1 MVTFFVR
8 GIPPHR
14 LYFIDYKYYLQ
25 VIDGEM
31 RFSGV
36 SKTLIKRISE
46 NSTIWILTY
55 AYDFHKTIAIYN
67 GTKSY
72 PWGLNTWFF
81 QEGRTYEQIP
91 LKITKC
97 GENQFSCNE
106 LKCIPLSSVCNDLKD
121 CADAEDEKECT
132 TIETLAYRK
141 DFPPHTLEN
150 KKGTIPVHIQ
160 FHLISINKIDEPS
173 GELEIRYF
181 IQLHWKDPRIK
192 FYHLFNDTERI
203 LTNEEKNYI
212 WIPPLLFDNAAK
224 SQYKFIEDHH
234 ITISARKEKYTIGS
248 PNSVSFLSEKLNF
261 NGMDVYLIYRTENNL
276 KFFCTFNYLN
286 YPFDTQNCK
295 IFIGLPLDIKRKVE
309 LIVNT
314 STRFEPIHLLEY
326 ELSGLM
332 FESTDNGVTV
342 FHITLKRLFYN
353 IFWITYL
360 PTLFCRLSLFSPF
373 PFHQIGLILS
383 P

>member
-1 MVTFFVR
+1 MCK
-8 GIPPHR
+8 
-14 LYFIDYKYYLQ
+14 LSN

-31 RFSGV
+31 RLSGV

-46 NSTIWILTY
+46 NSTIWILMY
-55 AYDFHKTIAIYN
+55 AYDFHKIIAIYN

-132 TIETLAYRK
+132 TIETLAYSK

-192 FYHLFNDTERI
+192 FYHLVNDTERI

-212 WIPPLLFDNAAK
+212 WIPPLLFDNVAK

-261 NGMDVYLIYRTENNL
+261 NGMDALTILTLSFPPDRFDFITMTTLTIMIVMINL
-276 KFFCTFNYLN
+276 YQTLYS
-286 YPFDTQNCK
+286 Y
-295 IFIGLPLDIKRKVE
+295 LPLTGYNKMIDYWFIFSLAMPFVVF
-309 LIVNT
+309 IN
-314 STRFEPIHLLEY
+314 
-326 ELSGLM
+326 
-332 FESTDNGVTV
+332 ESD
-342 FHITLKRLFYN
+342 H
-353 IFWITYL
+353 
-360 PTLFCRLSLFSPF
+360 
-373 PFHQIGLILS
+373 
-383 P
+383 